1 MDWWIWLIVAIVLV
15 VVEMLTLDLVLLMI
29 AGGALAAALASG
41 LGVDNL
47 LVQGLIWAVVSL
59 LLLGTARRWILER
72 FRGRDTLSETN
83 VHSYVGKAAQTLTD
97 VTMTSGR
104 VKFHG
109 EVWSARTATGQVP
122 PHTTVTVVAIDGAT
136 AIVEPLA

>member
-59 LLLGTARRWILER
+59 LLLGTARRWMLER
-72 FRGRDTLSETN
+72 FRGAT
-83 VHSYVGKAAQTLTD
+83 HSAKQTCTP
-97 VTMTSGR
+97 TWGRQHKPSPTS
-104 VKFHG
+104 
-109 EVWSARTATGQVP
+109 
-122 PHTTVTVVAIDGAT
+122 
-136 AIVEPLA
+136 L